1 MWWRTVNGNSVWQE
15 MEKMRQQLDRMADN
29 IPYRSAPS
37 FPALN
42 VWSNTDGLLVT
53 AEVPSV
59 EPENLDIAIVN
70 QTLTLSGSRNPVD
83 LDEHARYHRQERGY
97 GEFKRT
103 IELPYRI
110 AADKVEAKFKNGVL
124 TIILPRVEEEKP
136 RRIMVQ
142 AA

>member
-53 AEVPSV
+53 AEVPGV

>member
-15 MEKMRQQLDRMADN
+15 MERMRQQLDRMADN
-29 IPYRSAPS
+29 MTYRSAPS

-53 AEVPSV
+53 AEVPGV

-70 QTLTLSGSRNPVD
+70 QTLTLSGSRQPAD
-83 LDEHARYHRQERGY
+83 LDEQARYHRQERGC

-124 TIILPRVEEEKP
+124 TIALPRVEEEKP
-136 RRIMVQ
+136 RRILVQ

>member
-29 IPYRSAPS
+29 IPYRSTPS

-53 AEVPSV
+53 AEVPGV